1 MCRESDFSLLTNAG
15 PEIGV
20 ASTKAFV
27 TQLACLNLLL
37 LTMMKLMKQPKK
49 AIQNISSSLL
59 QLPKKINKTFDMLK
73 VYKDVAKLLF
83 NKNSALFLG
92 RGMYFP
98 IAREGALKLKEISYI
113 HAEAYPAGE

>member
-37 LTMMKLMKQPKK
+37 LTMMKLKKQPKK

-98 IAREGALKLKEISYI
+98 IAR
-113 HAEAYPAGE
+113 